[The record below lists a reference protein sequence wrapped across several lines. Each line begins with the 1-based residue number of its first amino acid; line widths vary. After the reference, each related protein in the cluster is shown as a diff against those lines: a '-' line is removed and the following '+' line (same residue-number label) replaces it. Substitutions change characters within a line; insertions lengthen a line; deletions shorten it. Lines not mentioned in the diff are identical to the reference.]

1 MTPTHTGGNMKIHR
15 FAMIFAALIVF
26 AMPAAIRAQSGGNIA
41 DSGFAANSL
50 PASTVNCF
58 AAAFVSGG
66 GADASGQAGDG
77 FSVANLDQSVSP
89 CDDFYKF
96 ADGGWMKANPIPP
109 AYASWGSFNILHDR
123 NEDVLHTIL
132 DEAAKDKTAKPGS
145 NWQKIGDFYAS
156 CMDESQIESA
166 GATPLK
172 PELERIIAISDAA
185 GLREEIARMQL
196 EGISVVFRF
205 GPEQDFKDS
214 TKEIGGARQGGLG
227 LPERD
232 YYFKD
237 DEKSKTIRDGYVQH
251 IANMFKLMGDSDE
264 TSAGEAKTVM
274 DIETTLAK
282 SSMKRVDMRNPDN
295 VYHITTLAQ
304 LGEMT
309 PHFSWQDYFK
319 EVASPAVPDI
329 NVGQPEF
336 FKAVDTEIASVSLA
350 DWKVYL
356 RWHLLHSAAPAL
368 SDKFVQENFNFFSR
382 TLTGTKEMLPRWRRC
397 VESTDRQLGEALG
410 QYYVQRA
417 FPPEAKAKAQA
428 MVQNLIS
435 ALRTDISTLDWM
447 SPDTRKKAIEKLDA
461 ITPKI
466 GYPDKW
472 RDYSKFE
479 VTRGPFIEN
488 IRRGDEFEFRRAINK
503 IGKPVDRKEFGMTPP
518 TVNAYYSPSMN
529 EIVFPAGILQPPF
542 YDANRDDAMNYGGI
556 GVVIGH
562 EMTHGF
568 DDQGARFDAQGNLKN
583 WWTPDDL
590 KNFTARGDCVANQFS
605 GFVVEPGLN
614 ENGKLVEGE
623 SIADLGGLAI
633 SLAAFH
639 HSLEGKAA
647 PADID
652 GFTADQR
659 FFLSYATIWAGNM
672 RDEMARMRVNTDP
685 HPLNQFRTNG
695 PLSNMQAFKDAWKCS
710 ADAKMARP
718 ETERC
723 RIW

>member
-1 MTPTHTGGNMKIHR
+1 MARIHEED
-15 FAMIFAALIVF
+15 FMILRRVAPVIVVLLVLLLPS
-26 AMPAAIRAQSGGNIA
+26 AVQAQSTDAI
-41 DSGFAANSL
+41 SAAHSQM
-50 PASTVNCF
+50 ASTFGCF
-58 AAAFVSGG
+58 AAGLGDA
-66 GADASGQAGDG
+66 GAEASGQAVHG
-77 FSVANLDQSVSP
+77 FDLANLDRSVSP
-89 CDDFYKF
+89 CDDFYTF
-96 ADGGWMKANPIPP
+96 ADGGWMKTNPIPP
-109 AYASWGSFNILHDR
+109 AYASWGTFNILHDR

-132 DEAAKDKTAKPGS
+132 DEAAKDRTVKPGS

-156 CMDESQIESA
+156 CMDESQIETA
-166 GATPLK
+166 GLTPLE
-172 PELERIIAISDAA
+172 PELQRIAAIKDA
-185 GLREEIARMQL
+185 GSLREEIARLQT
-196 EGISVVFRF
+196 EGIGVVFRF

-214 TKEIGGARQGGLG
+214 TKEIGAVRQGGLG

-232 YYFKD
+232 YYLKED
-237 DEKSKTIRDGYVQH
+237 DKSKSIRQGYTQH
-251 IANMFKLMGDSDE
+251 ITNMFKLMGDSE
-264 TSAGEAKTVM
+264 GTAAGEAKTVM
-274 DIETTLAK
+274 DIETALAK

-309 PHFSWQDYFK
+309 PHFSWEDYFK
-319 EVASPAVPDI
+319 DIQSPAVPDI

-336 FKAVDTEIASVSLA
+336 FKAVDAEIASLSPA

-356 RWHLLHSAAPAL
+356 RWHLIHSAASSL
-368 SDKFVQENFNFFSR
+368 SDKFVQENFNFFGR

-397 VESTDRQLGEALG
+397 VEATDHQLGEALG

-417 FPPEAKAKAQA
+417 FPPEARAKAQA

-435 ALRTDISTLDWM
+435 ALRADISTLDWM

-472 RDYSKFE
+472 RDYSKFD
-479 VTRGPFIEN
+479 VNRGPYIEN
-488 IRRGDEFEFRRAINK
+488 IRHGDEFEFRRAMNK
-503 IGKPVDRKEFGMTPP
+503 IGKPVDRTEFGMTPP

-568 DDQGARFDAQGNLKN
+568 DDQGARFDGQGNLKN

-605 GFVVEPGLN
+605 SFVVEPGLN

-639 HSLEGKAA
+639 HSFEGKPA
-647 PADID
+647 PPDID

-659 FFLSYATIWAGNM
+659 FFLSYATVWAGNM

-685 HPLNQFRTNG
+685 HPLNRFRTDG
-695 PLSNMQAFKDAWKCS
+695 PLSNMPAFQEAWKCT
-710 ADAKMARP
+710 ADSKMVRP
-718 ETERC
+718 ETKRC

>member
-1 MTPTHTGGNMKIHR
+1 MMNRLVAPAFLALFFLALPAEICAQSIEAGSAAPA
-15 FAMIFAALIVF
+15 AMAALGGCF
-26 AMPAAIRAQSGGNIA
+26 SMASASDGGESTAQTTH
-41 DSGFAANSL
+41 GFDL
-50 PASTVNCF
+50 
-58 AAAFVSGG
+58 
-66 GADASGQAGDG
+66 
-77 FSVANLDQSVSP
+77 ANLDRSVSP

-96 ADGGWMKANPIPP
+96 ADGGWLKANPIPP
-109 AYASWGSFNILHDR
+109 AYASWGTFNILHDR
-123 NEDVLHTIL
+123 NEDVLHGIL
-132 DEAAKDKTAKPGS
+132 EEAAKDNAAKTGS
-145 NWQKIGDFYAS
+145 NWQKIGDFYSA
-156 CMDESQIESA
+156 CMNESEIESA
-166 GATPLK
+166 GTSPLE
-172 PELERIIAISDAA
+172 PEFQRIAAIKDAA
-185 GLREEIARMQL
+185 SLQAEIAQL
-196 EGISVVFRF
+196 HTEGIGVVFRF

-214 TKEIGGARQGGLG
+214 TKQIGAARQGGLG

-232 YYFKD
+232 YYTKD
-237 DEKSKTIRDGYVQH
+237 DEKSKLIRDGYIQH
-251 IANMFKLMGDSDE
+251 ITNMFKLLGDSAE
-264 TSAGEAKTVM
+264 SSASEAKTVM
-274 DIETTLAK
+274 DIESSLAK

-295 VYHITTLAQ
+295 VYHITTVAQ
-304 LGEMT
+304 LREMT
-309 PHFSWQDYFK
+309 PHFSWEEYFK
-319 EVASPAVPDI
+319 QVQSPAVPDI
-329 NVGQPEF
+329 NVGQPDF
-336 FKAVDTEIASVSLA
+336 FKEVDAELGSATLA
-350 DWKVYL
+350 EWKTYL
-356 RWHLLHSAAPAL
+356 RWHLIHAAAPGL
-368 SDKFVQENFNFFSR
+368 SDKFVQENFSFFGR

-428 MVQNLIS
+428 MVQNLIA
-435 ALRTDISTLDWM
+435 ALRADISTLDWM
-447 SPDTRKKAIEKLDA
+447 SPDTRAKAIEKLNA

-479 VTRGPFIEN
+479 VKRGPYAEN
-488 IRRGDEFEFRRAINK
+488 VLRGNEFEFRRELGE
-503 IGKPVDRKEFGMTPP
+503 IGKPVDRTEFGMTPP
-518 TVNAYYSPSMN
+518 TVNAYYNPSMN

-583 WWTPDDL
+583 WWTPEDL

-605 GFVVEPGLN
+605 GYVVEPGLN

-639 HSLEGKAA
+639 HSLEGKPA
-647 PADID
+647 PPDID

-659 FFLSYATIWAGNM
+659 FFLSYATIWAGNV

-695 PLSNMQAFKDAWKCS
+695 PLSNMTSFSKAFGCS
-710 ADAKMARP
+710 ATSPMVRA